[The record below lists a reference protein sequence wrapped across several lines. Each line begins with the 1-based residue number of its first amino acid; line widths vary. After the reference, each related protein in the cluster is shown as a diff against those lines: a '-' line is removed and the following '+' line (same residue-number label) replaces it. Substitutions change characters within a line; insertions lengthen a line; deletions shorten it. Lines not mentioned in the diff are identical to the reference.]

1 MSPRLFCLAAA
12 ACLALA
18 LGSVA
23 GPVAPALAAGSVAFA
38 PDPSGAV
45 TFVMPSGN
53 IACIFTPAGG
63 SSVYVPADG
72 GPELSCDR
80 AAPSYLRF
88 TLAASGPATVV
99 SNVGDPSC
107 CGGSNTFAYGLTWW
121 AAPFSCTSSSTGLSC
136 RRADGHGFFISKAKV
151 QAY

>member
-1 MSPRLFCLAAA
+1 MPQRFSCLAAA

-18 LGSVA
+18 A
-23 GPVAPALAAGSVAFA
+23 GPVPPALAGGSVAFG

-63 SSVYVPADG
+63 SSVYMPADG

-88 TLAASGPATVV
+88 TLAASGPARVI

-107 CGGSNTFAYGLTWW
+107 CGGSNTLGYGLTWW
-121 AAPFSCTSSSTGLSC
+121 AAPFSCVSATNGLSC

-151 QAY
+151 SAY

>member
-1 MSPRLFCLAAA
+1 MSPRFFCLAAA
-12 ACLALA
+12 ACLLLA
-18 LGSVA
+18 A
-23 GPVAPALAAGSVAFA
+23 GPVPAALAGGSVAFD

-63 SSVYVPADG
+63 SSVYMPADG

-88 TLAASGPATVV
+88 TLAASGPATVL

-121 AAPFSCTSSSTGLSC
+121 AAPFSCVPSSTGLSC
-136 RRADGHGFFISKAKV
+136 RRSDGHGFFISKAKV
-151 QAY
+151 SAY

>member
-12 ACLALA
+12 ACLALG
-18 LGSVA
+18 LGGASV
-23 GPVAPALAAGSVAFA
+23 GTALAGGSVAFA

-53 IACIFTPAGG
+53 IACVFTPAGG

-80 AAPSYLRF
+80 AAPTYLRF
-88 TLAASGPATVV
+88 TLAASGPATVI

-121 AAPFSCTSSSTGLSC
+121 ASPFSCTSSSTGLAC
-136 RRADGHGFFISKAKV
+136 RRSDGHGFFISKAKV